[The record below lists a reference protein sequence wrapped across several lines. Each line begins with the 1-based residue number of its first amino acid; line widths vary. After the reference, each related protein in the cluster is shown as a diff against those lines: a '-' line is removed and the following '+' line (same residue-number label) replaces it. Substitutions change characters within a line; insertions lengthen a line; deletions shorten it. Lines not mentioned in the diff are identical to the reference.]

1 MNFLLIAYQA
11 ELLEEVGKQLD
22 PDAWDSDAWD
32 EICIVTDLN
41 LCSSRNAIQGL
52 AEVGER
58 ALLLSLS
65 SLTDKEK
72 VDLLD
77 RPV

>member
-11 ELLEEVGKQLD
+11 ELLEEVRKQLD

-52 AEVGER
+52 AVVER
-58 ALLLSLS
+58 EGTFVKLVQLN
-65 SLTDKEK
+65 
-72 VDLLD
+72 
-77 RPV
+77 